1 MKYTLLLFFILHA
14 ISSAAQ
20 IVIPSPQEIRS
31 DGSTFC
37 PGKTVTV
44 SAPDTSTFYLTLL
57 EKEVLPTAILHKSR
71 FAAQADIRFT
81 DDRTLLPEAYTLRV
95 SPDGIEVR
103 ASGKEGFFYAVQ
115 TLRQLALDTGSGVAF
130 PCTAITDRLRLSFRA
145 GMLDSGRQYQRVAT
159 IKKFIDMLAMLKM
172 NYFHWH
178 LTDGLGWRI
187 EIKRYPELTAKG
199 AFVATGAEQQGFYTQ
214 DEIREIVR
222 YAADRC
228 ITVIPEID
236 MPGHAEAALSAYPEL
251 SCFQDSVIVPET
263 GFTSTIFCAGKLA
276 TIAFLK
282 QVVDEVCGLF
292 PSPYIHLGGDEA
304 PKDKWNECPDCQQ
317 AIRDKQLS
325 DSEDLQAWFT
335 AEMAGYLKEKG
346 RKAVFWGDV
355 VRHGNYPLPDNV
367 VIQWWNW
374 RGAGDRALKEAQKRN
389 LPVICNTNYY
399 TYLNFPLHPWKGYEV
414 NRTFDIR
421 DVYLANPSYLP
432 ADTPCLLGMSC
443 SLWCD
448 YGVTE
453 NMLDGRLFPRIL
465 ALAEQ
470 MWHPGELKHFDAFYN
485 DVQQK
490 KNWFEKQGFVYGP
503 ALKNENTNHPE

>member
-1 MKYTLLLFFILHA
+1 MKYTYLLFFLLCA
-14 ISSAAQ
+14 FFSPAQ
-20 IVIPSPQEIRS
+20 ILFPSPLAMQVNEN
-31 DGSTFC
+31 TFC

-44 SAPDTSTFYLTLL
+44 SAPDTSAFYLSLL
-57 EKEVLPTAILHKSR
+57 EKEVLPPAGIYR
-71 FAAQADIRFT
+71 CAAPAQADIRFT
-81 DDRTLLPEAYTLRV
+81 ADSNCTAEAYGLRIL
-95 SPDGIEVR
+95 PDGIEVR

-115 TLRQLALDTGSGVAF
+115 TLRQLAVSTGGQLTF
-130 PCTAITDRLRLSFRA
+130 PCTEITDRPRLSFRA
-145 GMLDSGRQYQRVAT
+145 GMLDSGRQYQQVAT

-199 AFVATGAEQQGFYTQ
+199 AFVAKGAEQQGFYTQ

-222 YAADRC
+222 YAAERC

-251 SCFQDSVIVPET
+251 SCFQDSVVIPET
-263 GFTSTIFCAGKLA
+263 GFTSTIFCAGKPA
-276 TIAFLK
+276 TLTFLK
-282 QVVDEVCGLF
+282 QVIDEVCALF

-304 PKDKWNECPDCQQ
+304 PKEKWDQCTDCRQ
-317 AIRDKQLS
+317 AVREKHLS
-325 DSEDLQAWFT
+325 GSEELQSWFT
-335 AEMAGYLKEKG
+335 AEMAGYLKGKG

-355 VRHGNYPLPDNV
+355 VRHGDYPLPDNV

-374 RGAGDRALKEAQKRN
+374 RGFGDRALKEAQKRN

-399 TYLNFPLHPWKGYEV
+399 TYLNFPLHPWKGYEE

-421 DVYLANPSYLP
+421 DVYLRNPSYLP
-432 ADTPCLLGMSC
+432 ADTPCMLGMSC

-448 YGVTE
+448 YGLTE
-453 NMLDGRLFPRIL
+453 DRLDGRLFPRIL

-470 MWHPGELKHFDAFYN
+470 MWHTGPLRDFDAFYR

-490 KNWFEKQGFVYGP
+490 KGWFEQQGFGFGP
-503 ALKNENTNHPE
+503 GLKSEPTNHY

>member
-1 MKYTLLLFFILHA
+1 MKYTFILLFLFCTVPLP
-14 ISSAAQ
+14 AQ
-20 IVIPSPQEIRS
+20 ILFPSPGEMQVNEN
-31 DGSTFC
+31 TFR
-37 PGKTVTV
+37 PGTTVTV
-44 SAPDTSTFYLTLL
+44 SAPDTSAFYLTLL
-57 EKEVLPTAILHKSR
+57 EKEVLLPASMQKSR
-71 FAAQADIRFT
+71 SATQAQIRFT
-81 DDRTLLPEAYTLRV
+81 NDRELPPEAYGLRIRA
-95 SPDGIEVR
+95 DGIEIR
-103 ASGKEGFFYAVQ
+103 AGGKEGFFYAVQ
-115 TLRQLALDTGSGVAF
+115 TLRQLAVYTGDRLAF
-130 PCTAITDRLRLSFRA
+130 PCSEITDRPRLGFRA
-145 GMLDSGRQYQRVAT
+145 GMLDSGRQYQQVAT

-199 AFVATGAEQQGFYTQ
+199 AFVAKGAGQQGFYTQ
-214 DEIREIVR
+214 NEIREIVQ

-251 SCFQDSVIVPET
+251 SCFQDSVVIPET
-263 GFTSTIFCAGKLA
+263 GFTSTIFCAGKPA
-276 TIAFLK
+276 TVAFLK
-282 QVVDEVCGLF
+282 HVIDEVCALF

-304 PKDKWNECPDCQQ
+304 PKDKWDKCPDCRQ
-317 AIRDKQLS
+317 AVHEKNLS
-325 DSEDLQAWFT
+325 GSEDLQSWFT
-335 AEMAGYLKEKG
+335 AEMAGYLKGKG

-355 VRHGNYPLPDNV
+355 VRHGDYPLPDNV

-399 TYLNFPLHPWKGYEV
+399 TYLNFPLHPWKGYEE
-414 NRTFDIR
+414 NRTFDLS
-421 DVYLANPSYLP
+421 DVYLRNPSYLP

-453 NMLDGRLFPRIL
+453 DMLDSRLFPRIL
-465 ALAEQ
+465 ALSEQ
-470 MWHPGELKHFDAFYN
+470 MWHTGPLRDFDTFYR

-490 KNWFEKQGFVYGP
+490 KSWFGQQGYGFGA
-503 ALKNENTNHPE
+503 ALKSEHTNQQ